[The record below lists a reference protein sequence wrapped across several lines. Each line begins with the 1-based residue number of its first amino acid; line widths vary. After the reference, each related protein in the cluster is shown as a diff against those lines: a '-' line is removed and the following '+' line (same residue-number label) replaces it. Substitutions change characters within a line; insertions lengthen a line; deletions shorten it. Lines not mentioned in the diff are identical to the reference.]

1 MKETL
6 NGRMVQLAEKLVG
19 SGLTLSQGVREF
31 EKQYIVATLR
41 GNDGNL
47 TRSAEALGIHRNTL
61 RNKVSSLKIRPAD
74 IATASKRR
82 RQTARR

>member
-19 SGLTLSQGVREF
+19 SGLTLAQGVREF

-41 GNDGNL
+41 CNDGNV

-61 RNKVSSLKIRPAD
+61 RNKVRNLKIRPAD
-74 IATASKRR
+74 IGPASKRHR
-82 RQTARR
+82 SAGR